1 MEGRQP
7 GKVLLASGD
16 FGIPMARAGQGRLVI
31 VSGPSGAG
39 KTTLMR
45 EVLRCSA
52 VPLWPSVSATTR
64 PPRPG
69 EKDGVDYYF
78 LSPEEFEAR
87 RRRGEFLECFQ
98 VHQQG
103 HWYGTPARE
112 VLAGLAQGKWVVLEI
127 DVQGAMAVREQF
139 PEAISIFIRPGS
151 DEYLEELQRRL
162 RGRGEPEASIA
173 ERLQT
178 ARRELALADRYQYQV
193 VNDRIPRAVE
203 EICDILT
210 RHWETDR
217 NDR

>member
-1 MEGRQP
+1 MTG
-7 GKVLLASGD
+7 AD
-16 FGIPMARAGQGRLVI
+16 FGIHMARAAKGRLVI

-45 EVLRCSA
+45 EVLRRST

-87 RRRGEFLECFQ
+87 RQRGEFLECFQ

-112 VLAGLAQGKWVVLEI
+112 VLASLGQGKWVVLQI
-127 DVQGAMAVREQF
+127 DVQGAMAVMEQF
-139 PEAISIFIRPGS
+139 PGAVSIFIRPAT
-151 DEYLEELQRRL
+151 DEQRYLEELRRRL
-162 RGRGEPEASIA
+162 RGRGEPESSIA
-173 ERLQT
+173 DRLQT
-178 ARRELALADRYQYQV
+178 ARRELALADRYQHQV

-203 EICDILT
+203 EICEILQ